1 MQVKHKHQIITAIFI
16 AALSVLFIGE
26 VQALEYQSTVDV
38 QFTFNPY
45 ISLAVSGDL
54 VINDLAPGNSA
65 DSNIITITAS
75 SNSPAGYA
83 LYSSVGSSTYDY
95 TDLRLS
101 STNATNVFTNL
112 SSNKASL
119 SNFSDNTWG
128 YSYSTDSGSTWQTG
142 DADATNAPISGY
154 SGLPL
159 YSDSDYT
166 YTDPESGNTINT
178 GVKLVNAEKNTATE
192 VQFKIGAKASATQ
205 VTGTYTNV
213 VNFINVAKIV
223 TTNYTINYNA
233 NVGTTGDAVTNMPTT
248 PQTGTTTSGAVTL
261 PTNVPTRDGYSF
273 KGWCDVDNSSDQSTC
288 SDGTNTG
295 TITQPGGVYALNTT
309 NNSATVDMYA
319 VWERPVVTFAQAYAA
334 AGKSQTS
341 GYYVMQ
347 DMTSSICSSVT
358 DGQSDT
364 LRDARGDGINYT
376 VAKIDSLCWMTANL
390 ALGKSTTMTLTP
402 DDTNIS
408 SNYTLPARGTYGTS
422 YSGQYVW
429 GNDTQCTSSSTT
441 ACAGY
446 YSYAATTAGTNPSS
460 GAAVSDICPKG
471 WRLPTIAELT
481 ALSNTYTTGA
491 TLTASP
497 FLGVYAGYYYNSSF
511 RYGGSYGYY
520 WSSTAD
526 NSFAYRLHFDSSST
540 DVDSAYKY
548 IGYSIRCVAK
558 E

>member
-1 MQVKHKHQIITAIFI
+1 MFFSFLIFVSCLFSRS
-16 AALSVLFIGE
+16 ASALS
-26 VQALEYQSTVDV
+26 YQSPVDV

-128 YSYSTDSGSTWQTG
+128 YSYSTDSGSTWQSG

-154 SGLPL
+154 DGLPL
-159 YSDSDYT
+159 YNDSDYT
-166 YTDPESGNTINT
+166 YTDPETGDTINT
-178 GVKLVNAEKNTATE
+178 GVKLANAVKNATTE

-223 TTNYTINYNA
+223 TTNYTIDYNA
-233 NVGTTGDAVTNMPTT
+233 NVGTTGDTVTNMPTT
-248 PQTGTTTSGAVTL
+248 PQTGTTTSGAATL
-261 PTNVPTRDGYSF
+261 STNVPTRNNYIF

-295 TITQPGGVYALNTT
+295 IITQPGGVYALNTT

-319 VWERPVVTFAQAYAA
+319 VWEDNTPKLYFQNATSADCGKTMYDNRGTDTYKNVAYTTA
-334 AGKSQTS
+334 T
-341 GYYVMQ
+341 
-347 DMTSSICSSVT
+347 
-358 DGQSDT
+358 
-364 LRDARGDGINYT
+364 ING
-376 VAKIDSLCWMTANL
+376 LCWMTRNL
-390 ALGKSTTMTLTP
+390 DLPGGTTIYNT
-402 DDTNIS
+402 DSNITATS
-408 SNYTLPARGTYGTS
+408 YTLPA
-422 YSGQYVW
+422 
-429 GNDTQCTSSSTT
+429 SSTSGFSNAST
-441 ACAGY
+441 AYVYNSGSTTCGNNSPCYSY
-446 YSYAATTAGTNPSS
+446 YSYVAATAGTNPSS
-460 GAAVSDICPKG
+460 GAASSDICPKG
-471 WRLPTIAELT
+471 WRLPTEAEFS
-481 ALSNTYTTGA
+481 ALVSSYNTGA
-491 TLTASP
+491 KLTASP
-497 FLGVYAGYYYNSSF
+497 FLGVYAGDYDDSSF
-511 RYGGSYGYY
+511 YGGGSYGDS
-520 WSSTAD
+520 WSSTA
-526 NSFAYRLHFDSSST
+526 YDSSNAHYLYFNSSSAN
-540 DVDSAYKY
+540 VDYDNKCY
-548 IGYSIRCVAK
+548 GLSIRCVAK
-558 E
+558 S